1 VLAEARRVKE
11 KMAGLSALP
20 RPIVAGARMLELL
33 GAMGQGHLDGMTEL
47 RALMKSAADAKK

>member
-1 VLAEARRVKE
+1 
-11 KMAGLSALP
+11 MAGLSALP